1 MNEAILLAEN
11 EVKSIL
17 EKDASG
23 HDWHHI
29 DRVRNLS
36 LHIGRKEG
44 IDDLYII
51 ELSALLHD
59 VPDDKLHSSRII
71 GHKLLESILNQLNL
85 TQLDKSKIINI
96 IDSVSFKG
104 GNQKTLTSIEAKIVR
119 DADRL
124 DAIGA
129 IGIARTFAYGGSK
142 GQSLYNP
149 ELSVR
154 KNMTIEEYRN
164 GETSSIHHF
173 YEKLLTLKDSMC
185 TNTGREIAE
194 ERHHYMEGFL
204 KQFFNEWNGHQ

>member
-1 MNEAILLAEN
+1 MNEAILLTEN
-11 EVKSIL
+11 EVKGIL

-29 DRVRNLS
+29 DRVRKLA

-44 IDDLYII
+44 INDLHII

-59 VPDDKLHSSRII
+59 VSDDKLQPSYMR
-71 GHKLLESILNQLNL
+71 GQELLESILDQLNL
-85 TQLDKSKIINI
+85 HQIDKSKIKSI

-104 GNQKTLTSIEAKIVR
+104 GNQKPLSSIEAKIVR

-154 KNMTIEEYRN
+154 KNMTLEEYRN
-164 GETSSIHHF
+164 GESSSIHHF

-194 ERHHYMEGFL
+194 ERHTYMEGFL